1 MEQLTR
7 TLNDGV
13 LTLTLNRPEA
23 LNALTRA
30 LLAALR
36 ESLAEAARDDAVR
49 AVVLTGEGRG
59 FCTGQD
65 LSDIEPNASLSE
77 MVAASYNPVVRTLAA
92 LDKPVIAAVNG
103 AAAGAGL
110 SLALACDLRIAA
122 DNASFVTAFTRIG
135 LVMDSG
141 MSYFLPRLVG
151 WPKAF
156 ELLAF
161 SPRLSAQEA
170 LACGLVDK
178 VVPLEQVRQEAQALA
193 AQLAQGP
200 TRAYRLIKQALRR
213 SATADLDEMLNL
225 EALFQGLAGNTS
237 DYREGVQAFLEK
249 RQPRF
254 TGQ

>member
-1 MEQLTR
+1 MDSLVR
-7 TLNDGV
+7 TLADGV
-13 LTLTLNRPEA
+13 LTLTFNRPEA
-23 LNALTRA
+23 LNALTRT
-30 LLAALR
+30 LLTDLAATLR
-36 ESLAEAARDDAVR
+36 EAAQDDAVR

-65 LSDIEPNASLSE
+65 LSDIEPNVSLAE
-77 MVAASYNPVVRTLAA
+77 MVTASYNPVVRALAA
-92 LDKPVIAAVNG
+92 LDKPAIAAING

-178 VVPLEQVRQEAQALA
+178 VVPPDQVKQQAQELA
-193 AQLAQGP
+193 ARLAQGP

-213 SATADLDEMLNL
+213 SATATLDEMLDL
-225 EALFQGLAGNTS
+225 EALFQGLAGATH

-254 TGQ
+254 VGQ

>member
-1 MEQLTR
+1 MDSLVR
-7 TLNDGV
+7 TLADGV
-13 LTLTLNRPEA
+13 LTLTFNRPEA
-23 LNALTRA
+23 LNALTRT
-30 LLAALR
+30 LLTDLAATLR
-36 ESLAEAARDDAVR
+36 EAAQDDAVR

-65 LSDIEPNASLSE
+65 LSDIEPNVSLAE
-77 MVAASYNPVVRTLAA
+77 MVTASYNPVVRALAA
-92 LDKPVIAAVNG
+92 LDKPAIAAING

-178 VVPLEQVRQEAQALA
+178 VVPPDQVKQQAQELA
-193 AQLAQGP
+193 ARLAQGP

-213 SATADLDEMLNL
+213 SATATLDEMLDL
-225 EALFQGLAGNTS
+225 EALFQGLAGATH

-254 TGQ
+254 AGQ